1 MKPSQVN
8 PPEADKPAGSHKRK
22 VYPPFAWRAKIPIFY
37 LNSSRAAQLRR
48 NLYYVSIS
56 CVGFKFKVTL

>member
-8 PPEADKPAGSHKRK
+8 PPEADKPAGSHKL
-22 VYPPFAWRAKIPIFY
+22 RAKIPIFH

-56 CVGFKFKVTL
+56 SVEFKFKVTL

>member
-8 PPEADKPAGSHKRK
+8 SPEADKPAGSHKR
-22 VYPPFAWRAKIPIFY
+22 RAKNPIFH
-37 LNSSRAAQLRR
+37 LNSSRAARLRR

-56 CVGFKFKVTL
+56 SVEFKLKVTL